1 MACLTAAVNGESNVV
16 RSGLGGIEL
25 IPAVFSR

>member
-1 MACLTAAVNGESNVV
+1 MACLTAAVNGESNVDG
-16 RSGLGGIEL
+16 SGIGGIEL